1 VSSALDGIKADA
13 NYNRIKDSREIKD
26 ESCDDLDVEDEL
38 YRRLLLKLHIF
49 PREITSHS
57 NNPTRNCLSLNSFE
71 MIILRDNNPY
81 GYAYRKRAYECAYNK
96 AR

>member
-1 VSSALDGIKADA
+1 M
-13 NYNRIKDSREIKD
+13 D
-26 ESCDDLDVEDEL
+26 ESCDDFDVEDEL

-57 NNPTRNCLSLNSFE
+57 NKTRLETSLSPNSFE

-81 GYAYRKRAYECAYNK
+81 DYAYRKRAYVMHV
-96 AR
+96 